1 MEEWKTY
8 KLGELA
14 QIKGGKRLP
23 KGVSLTTVSNTHPYI
38 RIRDLGSSRT
48 LELNDTFEY
57 VDDATQKT
65 IARYIV
71 NSGDVL
77 LSIVGTIGL
86 TGIVGRTLDK
96 ANLTENC
103 VKIVGTT
110 GVSPKYLYYFL
121 SSPIGQSEITKGIVG
136 AVQPKLPIK
145 NIQQISIPL
154 PPLAA
159 QERIVDI
166 LSTIDD
172 KIELNNRINHN
183 LEEQAQALYKSWFV
197 DFEPFKDGEF
207 VDSELGLIPEGW
219 RIGTISE
226 LISDTYNGDWGKEES
241 TGVFT
246 KRVFCIRGADI
257 PSIRVGNSGKMPTRF
272 IQEKHFL
279 SKYLKND
286 DLVIEIS
293 GGSPTQ
299 STGRF
304 CRITDDLIERYDH
317 SLICTN
323 FCKAIRPSDGCSLF
337 LSYLWNDLYEKGT
350 MFSYENGTT
359 GIKNLDLSGLIG
371 GEPVIIPDKRSMRL
385 FSIAV
390 SALNKQILFNGH
402 ENEKLGEQRDLMLP
416 KLMSG
421 EMLSNNKAY

>member
-8 KLGELA
+8 KLGDIASVQTGPFGSQLHNEDYVSVGTPIVTVEHLGA
-14 QIKGGKRLP
+14 RKFSKQNLPRVSKEDKERLS
-23 KGVSLTTVSNTHPYI
+23 KYSLQEGDIVFSRVGSVDRCSYVSHDEDGWLFSGRCLRVRSGNLVCPLFLYYYFQKESVKQEIRNVAVGATMPSINT
-38 RIRDLGSSRT
+38 
-48 LELNDTFEY
+48 
-57 VDDATQKT
+57 K
-65 IARYIV
+65 
-71 NSGDVL
+71 L
-77 LSIVGTIGL
+77 LSDL
-86 TGIVGRTLDK
+86 TVI
-96 ANLTENC
+96 
-103 VKIVGTT
+103 
-110 GVSPKYLYYFL
+110 
-121 SSPIGQSEITKGIVG
+121 
-136 AVQPKLPIK
+136 
-145 NIQQISIPL
+145 L
-154 PPLAA
+154 PPITE
-159 QERIVDI
+159 QKRIAGI
-166 LSTIDD
+166 LSYIDD

-197 DFEPFKDGEF
+197 EFEPFRDGKF
-207 VDSELGLIPEGW
+207 IDSEFGLIPDGW
-219 RIGTISE
+219 HIGNISE
-226 LISDTYNGDWGKEES
+226 MISDTYNGDWGKEES
-241 TGVFT
+241 TGAFT

-257 PSIRVGNSGKMPTRF
+257 PSIRVGSSGKMPTRF

-304 CRITDDLIERYDH
+304 CRITSDLIERYDH

-323 FCKAIRPSDGCSLF
+323 FCKAIRPIEGCSLF

-359 GIKNLDLSGLIG
+359 GIKNLDLSGLIM
-371 GEPVIIPDKRSMRL
+371 GEPVIIPDKRSMQL
-385 FSIAV
+385 FSYAV

-421 EMLSNNKAY
+421 EMISNNDVC